1 MIIEGGGLLAKAF
14 AEWGDTTLPGLLFAR
29 GVADSSLEDDA
40 QYRRELALLGQA
52 MNRSIEAG
60 IPIVYFAGA
69 PIYGSFEAPVRED
82 SSLQPRTRYGRH
94 QAEAEELIRASGARH
109 LLLRLPNVVGPRGH
123 QHQLVPALVRHARA
137 GLVRVQGGAARD
149 LIDARDMV
157 RIVDALLAG
166 GIRDVTLNVAS
177 GISSPVELVVDRVC
191 QVLGVSP
198 RIERVEGGEN
208 QRFDISRLQ
217 TCIQEPSFDPDY
229 PSRTLETWVPV
240 LAKSTV
246 G

>member
-1 MIIEGGGLLAKAF
+1 VIIEGGGLIATAF

-29 GVADSSLEDDA
+29 GVADSSIEDDS
-40 QYRRELALLGQA
+40 QYRREFGLLRHA

-60 IPIVYFAGA
+60 VPIVYFAGA
-69 PIYGSFEAPVRED
+69 PIYGSFEASVRED
-82 SSLQPRTRYGRH
+82 AALQPRTRYGRH
-94 QAEAEELIRASGARH
+94 QAEAEEVIRASEATH
-109 LLLRLPNVVGPRGH
+109 ILLRLPNVVGPRGNK
-123 QHQLVPALVRHARA
+123 HQLVPALVRHARD
-137 GLVRVQGGAARD
+137 GLVRVQAGAARD

-157 RIVDALLAG
+157 RIVDALLAS

-177 GISSPVELVVDRVC
+177 GISSPVDLIVERVC

-208 QRFDISRLQ
+208 QRFDISRLRA
-217 TCIQEPSFDPDY
+217 CIQELSFDPDY

-240 LAKSTV
+240 LAKATV